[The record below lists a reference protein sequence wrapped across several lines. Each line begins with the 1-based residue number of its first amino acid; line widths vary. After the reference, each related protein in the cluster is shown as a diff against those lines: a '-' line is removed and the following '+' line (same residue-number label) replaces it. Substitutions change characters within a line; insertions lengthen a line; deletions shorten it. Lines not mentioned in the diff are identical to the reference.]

1 MSAGPLRFLPS
12 RSGLGFRVLLL
23 VGVGVLL
30 PSLLVAGI
38 AWARLRDLDERLIRS
53 REEAATAVA
62 EQLDEALTGD
72 LEALQRIASSLSL
85 DPESRHAERERDLL
99 RRAYLG
105 FHFVGGVFL
114 LDGAGALLVEEP
126 QRARSV
132 APPPDLPEL
141 QEVLRSG
148 RPRVSGLVRDG
159 DAFRIY
165 AMVPVSSW
173 RGSVAGVVG
182 GLLDPNLTRQ
192 SGALRRLVPE
202 GQGWADL
209 VGPEGT
215 VLASTD
221 RSRLHGPGT
230 CRPTAALHIRDHR
243 PFVGRCGDCHQP
255 GDEPSVLAFAPL
267 SSAPWGVAVVQPE
280 SVVLATSGALPR
292 SFPLL
297 ALAVLLLAGGFA
309 WGATR
314 SITRPV
320 EVLTAEAEKIA
331 SGRLDEPI
339 PDLGQDEVG
348 RLGRSLDRMR
358 ASLAEAMGLVA
369 RANSE
374 LEGRVEERTR
384 ELHRAYEKLR
394 ERDEQRARLLRTVI
408 TAQEDERKRI
418 ARELHDETTQSL
430 AVLVMGLESAVAALR
445 SGDRAPRLDE
455 VKALAVHIL
464 DEIHRLIL
472 DLRPSVLDDLG
483 LYSAVRWYA
492 ERHLGS
498 RGIKLRCEVGP
509 APSARLAPEL
519 EIAVFRI
526 CQEAINNVLRHA
538 RADSVLIQLEASG
551 GELRIEIE
559 DDGQGFD
566 PAGPGPQDR
575 PHYGLLGIRERAE
588 LLGGSATIESAEGQG
603 TRVVVR
609 VPLPAGV
616 TPLPQAATPVP
627 GPPGAVG
634 DSPASARDNPP
645 EGGDA

>member
-1 MSAGPLRFLPS
+1 VSAAPVRLLPS

-30 PSLLVAGI
+30 PSFLVAGI
-38 AWARLRDLDERLIRS
+38 AWARLRELDERLIRS
-53 REEAATAVA
+53 REEAAVA
-62 EQLDEALTGD
+62 AAGQLDEALTGD

-85 DPESRHAERERDLL
+85 DPEARHMDRERELL

-105 FHFVGGVFL
+105 FRFVGGVFL
-114 LDGAGALLVEEP
+114 LDGQGTLLLEEP
-126 QRARSV
+126 QHARPV

-141 QEVLRSG
+141 REVLRSG

-173 RGSVAGVVG
+173 RGSVAGIVG
-182 GLLDPNLTRQ
+182 GLVDPNMPRQ
-192 SGALRRLVPE
+192 SGALRRLAPE

-221 RSRLHGPGT
+221 RTRVHRPGT
-230 CRPTAALHIRDHR
+230 CGPTATRHIREHR
-243 PFVGRCGDCHQP
+243 PFAGRCGDCHQP

-267 SSAPWGVAVVQPE
+267 SAAPWGVALVQPE

-292 SFPLL
+292 SLPLV
-297 ALAVLLLAGGFA
+297 ALGVLLLAGGFA

-320 EVLTAEAEKIA
+320 GVLTAEAEKIA

-339 PDLGQDEVG
+339 PDLGRDEVG

-358 ASLAEAMGLVA
+358 ASLADAMGLVA

-384 ELHRAYEKLR
+384 ELHQAYQKLR
-394 ERDEQRARLLRTVI
+394 DRDEQRARLLRTVI

-445 SGDRAPRLDE
+445 SGEREPRLDE

-492 ERHLGS
+492 ERHLGE
-498 RGIKLRCEVGP
+498 RGISLRCELGP
-509 APSARLAPEL
+509 APRTRLAPEV

-538 RADSVLIQLEASG
+538 RADSVLIQLEAAR

-566 PAGPGPQDR
+566 PEGPGPPDR
-575 PHYGLLGIRERAE
+575 PHYGLLGIQERAE

-609 VPLPAGV
+609 VPLPQGAE
-616 TPLPQAATPVP
+616 TPVEAAAP
-627 GPPGAVG
+627 GSPAAAG
-634 DSPASARDNPP
+634 DSPAPASDNPP
-645 EGGDA
+645 KGGAA